1 MKQAVFYLKQ
11 HSLLVQTEKQLL
23 GKIDLSEFVKD
34 SVIEDNEAFVLYLK
48 DQCKSFVK
56 KVESSVIILGSGLL
70 YQKAA
75 EKDDKLDPLRKELLE
90 LIPFPEGSAQE
101 KIIETPSKNYLLY
114 TNKDF
119 YTALVKAL
127 DEMGIET
134 IAVLPLSLFSD
145 EAEDE
150 LSKDEVKA
158 ILEKE
163 RLYETGNFLQKSV
176 EKQERLEKIDDP
188 EEMNDAGI
196 EEGLGKN
203 NESLPFETVSTWN
216 TSRLLLV
223 LGFLVI
229 LTIFLGGLIYLQQN
243 HQGLLN
249 LTKPTPTP
257 IASPTPTPTPPVV
270 AKSEL
275 SVEVQNG
282 TGTPGQAATVKG
294 LMEGI
299 KYTSITTSNADNT
312 DHEQTEVVFSGRVDD
327 EKQQEI
333 KEVLLKSFS
342 AVTTSV
348 DKSATNDIVITTGT
362 EK

>member
-11 HSLLVQTEKQLL
+11 HSLLVQTEKQLIK
-23 GKIDLSEFVKD
+23 KIDLSDFVKD
-34 SVIEDNEAFVLYLK
+34 SVIEDNEAFLLYLQ
-48 DQCKSFVK
+48 DQCKSLTK

-90 LIPFPEGSAQE
+90 SIPFPEESAQE
-101 KIIETPSKNYLLY
+101 KIIETPAKNYLLI
-114 TNKDF
+114 TNKNF
-119 YTALVKAL
+119 YMSLVKSL
-127 DEMGIET
+127 EEVGIKI

-145 EAEDE
+145 EAEDA
-150 LSKDEVKA
+150 LSKDEVKS

-163 RLYETGNFLQKSV
+163 RLYETGNFLQMND
-176 EKQERLEKIDDP
+176 EKQEKIEKIDDP
-188 EEMNDAGI
+188 DEEMSSGVEAD
-196 EEGLGKN
+196 LGKSD
-203 NESLPFETVSTWN
+203 EFLPYETISRWN
-216 TSRLLLV
+216 TARLLMI

-243 HQGLLN
+243 HQGLMSLS
-249 LTKPTPTP
+249 KPTPTP
-257 IASPTPTPTPPVV
+257 IVSPTPTPTPQVV

-294 LMEGI
+294 LVEGI
-299 KYTSITTSNADNT
+299 GYSKITTANADNT
-312 DHEQTEVVFSGRVDD
+312 DHEQTEVVFSVRVDD
-327 EKQQEI
+327 KKQQEI

-348 DKSATNDIVITTGT
+348 DKSATTDVVITTGT